1 MYLTVSHLCAV
12 LSHSVVSDS
21 LRLHGLQPTR
31 HLCPWRFSR
40 QEYWMGYHALLPPVD
55 LPKAGT
61 KPRSSTL
68 QVDSLPSELPGKPKN
83 TEVGSLSLL
92 QGASQPRNPTKVSC
106 IVILYQLSYQ
116 GSLISLICRIS
127 NMTEGNL
134 SMKQK
139 QNHRL
144 EAQTGGC
151 HVGDGQVD
159 QEFGISRCKLLY
171 IGWVNNKVLLYST
184 ENCVHYLMINHNI
197 KEYIKRMCI
206 YTYMCI
212 YVCLYAKTDSLC
224 YTLEI
229 NTTL

>member
-1 MYLTVSHLCAV
+1 MTLWTAAHQAP
-12 LSHSVVSDS
+12 LSM
-21 LRLHGLQPTR
+21 GILQAR
-31 HLCPWRFSR
+31 ILEWVAMLASR
-40 QEYWMGYHALLPPVD
+40 GSSQAGIK
-55 LPKAGT
+55 PKSPG
-61 KPRSSTL
+61 L
-68 QVDSLPSELPGKPKN
+68 QVDSLPPEPLGKPMN

-151 HVGDGQVD
+151 HVGDG
-159 QEFGISRCKLLY
+159 
-171 IGWVNNKVLLYST
+171 
-184 ENCVHYLMINHNI
+184 
-197 KEYIKRMCI
+197 
-206 YTYMCI
+206 
-212 YVCLYAKTDSLC
+212 
-224 YTLEI
+224 
-229 NTTL
+229 